1 MTEIGFAPDG
11 PTVLHM
17 DNTST
22 IRIITKPDEVTHRT
36 KYIRIAYHWIRDCV
50 RDERISP
57 SYIKSADNVSDIFT
71 KPLPADT
78 HWRLM
83 EQLGLHERADVS

>member
-1 MTEIGFAPDG
+1 MLGCGVFSWSAKKQTATTLSTSEAEYYAAVHAGREILWLRELTTEINFVPDG

-36 KYIRIAYHWIRDCV
+36 KYI
-50 RDERISP
+50 
-57 SYIKSADNVSDIFT
+57 
-71 KPLPADT
+71 
-78 HWRLM
+78 
-83 EQLGLHERADVS
+83 